1 VNHLKEKCTNCDRL
15 ELNSILVLF
24 GNDGKTA
31 TDKGF
36 NHILLA
42 AKFFIYK
49 CRINIVKSRLDIFL
63 QELTNIHK
71 TDQYVFKMNMK
82 QEAFVKKWLAYL
94 QFLLPN

>member
-1 VNHLKEKCTNCDRL
+1 
-15 ELNSILVLF
+15 LF
-24 GNDGKTA
+24 GNDGKTV
-31 TDKGF
+31 TDQGF

-49 CRINIVKSRLDIFL
+49 CRINIVKPRLDIFL
-63 QELTNIHK
+63 HELTNIHK

-82 QEAFVKKWLAYL
+82 QEAFVKKWLAYQ